1 MAVETGAKTG
11 LFYSD
16 KKTQE
21 YLSGFGKEAEIQ
33 TPYDCS
39 YESEVDIDLS
49 DVGPMLAV
57 PHRVDNAVPVSDYA
71 GTKLDQVFL
80 GTCTNGRYE
89 DLERFAEIVKGKKV
103 AVRTIVVP
111 ASKNILLRALKT
123 GILTDIIEAG
133 CSVCPPGCGPC
144 LGAHMGVLGEGE
156 VGLSTANRNF
166 KNRMGV
172 GAEYYL
178 CSPSTAA
185 ASAIKG
191 EITSPEDV
199 L

>member
-1 MAVETGAKTG
+1 
-11 LFYSD
+11 
-16 KKTQE
+16 QE
-21 YLSGFGKEAEIQ
+21 YIAGFGKKAERQI
-33 TPYDCS
+33 PADCS
-39 YESEVDIDLS
+39 YESETDIDLS
-49 DVGPMLAV
+49 DLEPLIAV
-57 PHRVDNAVPVSDYA
+57 PHRVDNAVPVTKYS

-89 DLERFAEIVKGKKV
+89 DLRRFAEIVKGKKV
-103 AVRTIVVP
+103 KVRTIVVP
-111 ASKNILLRALKT
+111 ASKTVLLKAIST
-123 GILTDIIEAG
+123 GILSDIINAG
-133 CSVCPPGCGPC
+133 CTVCPPGCGPC

-191 EITSPEDV
+191 EITSPEEI